1 MMGKECKQYESFE
14 ELPQELKDKFKYNGS
29 QREYD
34 LKRAK
39 NSFLNFI
46 NELNKRGDELIG
58 DYTMSHKDTTIKFH
72 KCGHSTLLSPK
83 GYVYNGNGCAVCHG
97 RQILIGYNDVATTHP
112 HLVKYFVNIEDAYAH
127 TAMSGKKVMMKCPHC
142 DFKKEMFINTLTS
155 QGFGCNRCGD
165 GISYP
170 EKVVM
175 NVLENLDINFK
186 FQFEFDDYKQQYKYD
201 FHLTDLNT
209 IIEINGEQHY
219 YYLDES
225 LKYKSIGGKRGRNGI
240 EEHENDMYKYDL
252 AVLHGYEYNK
262 NYFVIDARESNIEW
276 LQNSIEQCEFFE
288 QFDLSSI
295 DWQEIDIKSQKSL
308 KIEVCNYWREHKI
321 IDINL
326 TTIQVAQI
334 FKITQQTVIKY
345 LKWGNENGFCEYN
358 SKEEIKLQT
367 KRLSKALYF
376 FKSNGEKWFNEPIS
390 LRELSRRTNISTCG
404 LKGSLLNKRP
414 LKKGNS
420 KFDPKYVGSYVVLA
434 EEYDLQFNRNNSDS
448 NNNKVA

>member
-1 MMGKECKQYESFE
+1 MCKECGVKQYESFE

-58 DYTMSHKDTTIKFH
+58 NYTMLHKDTIIKIH

-83 GYVYNGNGCAVCHG
+83 RYVYDGNGCGVCHG
-97 RQILIGYNDVATTHP
+97 TQILIGYNDIATTHP
-112 HLVKYFVNIEDAYAH
+112 HLVKYFVDVNDVYTH
-127 TAMSGKKVMMKCPHC
+127 TAMSGKRVMIKCPHC

-201 FHLTDLNT
+201 FHLIDLDT
-209 IIEINGEQHY
+209 IIEVHGEQHY
-219 YYLDES
+219 A
-225 LKYKSIGGKRGRNGI
+225 IGGCFGKHRN
-240 EEHENDMYKYDL
+240 ELENDMIKYDL
-252 AVLHGYEYNK
+252 AVLHNYEYNK
-262 NYFVIDARESNIEW
+262 NYFIIDAKKSTIEW
-276 LQNSIEQCEFFE
+276 LKNSIEQCEFFK

-358 SKEEIKLQT
+358 GKEERNLQT

-390 LRELSRRTNISTCG
+390 LNELSRRTNISTCG

-420 KFDPKYVGSYVVLA
+420 KFDPKYIGSYVVLA
-434 EEYDLQFNRNNSDS
+434 EEYDSQFNKDNS
-448 NNNKVA
+448 NPTNNKVA